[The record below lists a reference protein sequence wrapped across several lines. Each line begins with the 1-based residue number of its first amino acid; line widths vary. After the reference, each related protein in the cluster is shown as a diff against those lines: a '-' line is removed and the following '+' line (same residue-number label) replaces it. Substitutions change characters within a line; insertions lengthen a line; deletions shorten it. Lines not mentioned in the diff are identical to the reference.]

1 MPTRQSV
8 DLHKTLFQQIPG
20 YSLILCRFH
29 AAWKVL
35 AGGVLGLLAVGC
47 SGGTDPAPP
56 GSDVLETSETV
67 ITNDGPEGDSG
78 LTAGD
83 IRYPLNAAIG
93 DIWGVSGDHYRVDFT
108 LTNGNFR
115 IESANDNDRE
125 YSRFVPDL
133 ATAVF
138 HARMYSPGDSFY
150 HINYSHV
157 PSDSVNSTLSGVGFF
172 RDAYIGLDTNG
183 DGMVSEIEEIDVID
197 GLVEV
202 AGTLLDMEMR
212 FQVTLS
218 NGQALSGEY
227 TGLIDFTTR

>member
-20 YSLILCRFH
+20 YSLIPIHFH
-29 AAWKVL
+29 AARRVFTVG
-35 AGGVLGLLAVGC
+35 AIGLLAVGC
-47 SGGTDPAPP
+47 GGGTDPGPTD
-56 GSDVLETSETV
+56 SDVLETV

-83 IRYPLNAAIG
+83 VRYPLNAAIG

-115 IESANDNDRE
+115 IESANDNDGE

-172 RDAYIGLDTNG
+172 KEAYIGLDTND
-183 DGMVSEIEEIDVID
+183 DGMVSETEQIDVID

-202 AGTLLDMEMR
+202 SGTSLDMEMR
-212 FQVTLS
+212 FQVTLRD
-218 NGQALSGEY
+218 GQSLSGEY
-227 TGLIDFTTR
+227 TGLVDFTTRY